1 MKIII
6 DKSKFYVLAVLL
18 VLFIGAFVYAGAVN
32 SEFSGAPSAEAF
44 GHDFSCITVTSDENN
59 NVDPGNI
66 GAPNSFFQKDLEIID
81 GDSPDIMAVYCP
93 SDYVA
98 VGGGMFAYEGDEG
111 EVEAYVNM
119 PTKGIKNYFTNGI
132 GGLQKDLEGWVCGHD
147 DLTGKGSCSVICCKM
162 G

>member
-18 VLFIGAFVYAGAVN
+18 LLFIGVFVYAGAVN
-32 SEFSGAPSAEAF
+32 SKSGANSPDAF
-44 GHDFSCITVTSDENN
+44 GHDFSCVTVTSDENN

-66 GAPNSFFQKDLEIID
+66 GAPNSFFQSNLEIID

-93 SDYVA
+93 EDYVA
-98 VGGGMFAYEGDEG
+98 VGGGMFAYDGDE
-111 EVEAYVNM
+111 EKVEAYVNM
-119 PTKGIKNYFTNGI
+119 PTKGIKNYFTNSI
-132 GGLQKDLEGWVCGHD
+132 GGIDKEKEGWVCGHD
-147 DLTGKGSCSVICCKM
+147 DLSSKGSCSVICCKI